1 VREGVLGGVGA
12 EERDGVPVPDLEAVP
27 DADLVVEAV
36 LDGVAEEERDS
47 EVEDVGVGEVVAL
60 LDTEEVELGEGSGER
75 QL

>member
-1 VREGVLGGVGA
+1 M
-12 EERDGVPVPDLEAVP
+12 P